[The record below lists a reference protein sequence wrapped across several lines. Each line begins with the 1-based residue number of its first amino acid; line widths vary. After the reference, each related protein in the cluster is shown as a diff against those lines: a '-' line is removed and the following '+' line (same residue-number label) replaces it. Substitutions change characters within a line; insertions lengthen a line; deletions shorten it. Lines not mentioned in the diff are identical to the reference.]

1 MKIVFISF
9 LNIYT
14 SKENILF
21 LFFWETFVPL
31 LKNNQF
37 VYLGR
42 YYFFNKFLFVDCSQ
56 KLCRPRQ
63 FWPDK
68 ITIYLYFILYILWGA
83 LTHIMTGKGNDFI
96 MYYNFGTPGHKL
108 EPEL

>member
-1 MKIVFISF
+1 M
-9 LNIYT
+9 
-14 SKENILF
+14 ILY
-21 LFFWETFVPL
+21 VAS
-31 LKNNQF
+31 
-37 VYLGR
+37 G
-42 YYFFNKFLFVDCSQ
+42 YFFNKFIFVDCSQ

-68 ITIYLYFILYILWGA
+68 ITIYLYFILYILWGT

-96 MYYNFGTPGHKL
+96 MYYNFGTSGHKL